1 MPSRLSGQK
10 VRTRM
15 REKGLSSAR
24 LNSISGLSPST
35 IDRILNDRA
44 STYNDDTVRRIAD
57 ALGCSP
63 FDLYDDTT
71 VAAALADAA
80 PRAVESAIAEAVAEA
95 VTVVVEE
102 VAPEASA
109 KSVADT
115 VPAIPVALPPALD
128 VSAYFAYIQEQHKSE
143 VAQLRHAQQDSLDD
157 LRREISTWRSVALVL
172 IGALVAACAL
182 LAFAVLG
189 G

>member
-1 MPSRLSGQK
+1 MPSRLSGKK
-10 VRTRM
+10 VCALM
-15 REKGLSSAR
+15 VEKGFNSAR
-24 LNSISGLSPST
+24 LSTATGLSPST
-35 IDRILNDRA
+35 IDRVRNNRA
-44 STYNDDTVRRIAD
+44 TNYNDDTVLLIAD

-63 FDLYDDTT
+63 FDLCDDTT
-71 VAAALADAA
+71 VAAAFVDAA
-80 PRAVESAIAEAVAEA
+80 PRAVENAIVEAVAEA
-95 VTVVVEE
+95 VSVVVEK
-102 VAPEASA
+102 VAPDASA
-109 KSVADT
+109 QAVAQN
-115 VPAIPVALPPALD
+115 VPAIPISLPPALD

-143 VAQLRHAQQDSLDD
+143 IAQLRHAQQDSLDD